1 MKCKTTVLYR
11 LRKVFYNQLSLHLLL
26 SSLALISK
34 IYIIIIKNRA
44 RRKGEN
50 YVYDLGS
57 ITYISEFL
65 ICYHRYRQE
74 NLFNFRLNYTNCSLG
89 CWAFYRNEL
98 TKVKGGHYLTGSDL
112 FCYAFNVKKGI
123 KGETYEST

>member
-1 MKCKTTVLYR
+1 MQKHTTKFLKLTLY
-11 LRKVFYNQLSLHLLL
+11 FGC

-34 IYIIIIKNRA
+34 IYIIIIKTEPEER
-44 RRKGEN
+44 GEN

-57 ITYISEFL
+57 ITNISEFL

-74 NLFNFRLNYTNCSLG
+74 NLFNFRLNYTNCSLV
-89 CWAFYRNEL
+89 CRASYRNEL

-112 FCYAFNVKKGI
+112 FCYAFNVKKDI

>member
-1 MKCKTTVLYR
+1 MQKHTMKFLKLPLY
-11 LRKVFYNQLSLHLLL
+11 FGC

-57 ITYISEFL
+57 ITNISEFL

-74 NLFNFRLNYTNCSLG
+74 NLFNFRLNYTNYSLG
-89 CWAFYRNEL
+89 CWASYRYEL

-112 FCYAFNVKKGI
+112 FCYAFNVKKDI